1 MAMLNNQMV
10 SCNLI
15 GRQSCNLIGRRK
27 QSHLQIPFLC
37 AEFPLDAWLAE
48 RNHLCWALT
57 IYFPIELPNY
67 YSNPYNLPLAIRLIH
82 LARQKLTCNLQPTK
96 PNQETITPRT
106 CKTETSKH
114 INPDQNIFPQ
124 PNSTFFCVQKKW
136 QNLQSSTVVLS
147 ISNMEHHWAKL
158 PAVNKSFLGAQA
170 VAFHVRFPRADQ
182 KGHLELPEMVPGD
195 VYRIP
200 PRNHW
205 AKYHGFLEMF
215 RIKPSDSE
223 ILYVGKVL

>member
-1 MAMLNNQMV
+1 MY
-10 SCNLI
+10 
-15 GRQSCNLIGRRK
+15 R
-27 QSHLQIPFLC
+27 
-37 AEFPLDAWLAE
+37 
-48 RNHLCWALT
+48 
-57 IYFPIELPNY
+57 
-67 YSNPYNLPLAIRLIH
+67 
-82 LARQKLTCNLQPTK
+82 
-96 PNQETITPRT
+96 
-106 CKTETSKH
+106 
-114 INPDQNIFPQ
+114 
-124 PNSTFFCVQKKW
+124 KKW

-158 PAVNKSFLGAQA
+158 PAVNKSFLWAQA

-215 RIKPSDSE
+215 FEFMIMIDPVPSLSTCSSLSSTSMACG
-223 ILYVGKVL
+223 ILRSATCAHALRWSGAIQLKWISPTKMTTKWTGAFHHWTLAFNHQQVG